1 MVIKIL
7 VEKIDKKKIG
17 NIIKKERLELH
28 LTQEELAIKL
38 GLNNKSSVSQ
48 YEKGDAIPSDDI
60 KLSMCELFN
69 CSIDYLLGKSDVKKD
84 KSSSENKEN
93 LSSNMVMLPVYGEIA
108 AGLPNWAIECLE
120 GYLPLDPN
128 FMNILNPNECFF
140 LRVNGESMNKVIS
153 NGAYALIRKQDIV
166 NNGEIA
172 VVLVDNYN
180 ATLKRFSKTGDI
192 VILSPESDSDEFKPL
207 PVNLKETTIKIL
219 GKYIGKFE
227 ING

>member
-1 MVIKIL
+1 M
-7 VEKIDKKKIG
+7 
-17 NIIKKERLELH
+17 NRIKKLREEKNML
-28 LTQEELAIKL
+28 QEELAKI
-38 GLNNKSSVSQ
+38 LNVTQKTISN
-48 YEKGDAIPSDDI
+48 YETESRDIPTKYIMQLADFFDVTS
-60 KLSMCELFN
+60 
-69 CSIDYLLGKSDVKKD
+69 DYLLGKSDIKKD